1 MTFTIRLEDPGQAEV
16 LKMLEAGEAYMAGL
30 YPAESNHILPLE
42 ALRAPDVRFV
52 VARNEAGIAV
62 GTGAIVLNDGWA
74 EIKRMWIQPDARGV
88 GLSRKI
94 LSTLEMYGREA
105 GVAALRLETGIEN
118 HEALALYE
126 RTGYVRIKAFGDYWD
141 DPLSVFMEK
150 RIDL

>member
-1 MTFTIRLEDPGQAEV
+1 MTFTISLEDPGQPEILA
-16 LKMLEAGEAYMAGL
+16 MLEAGEAYMAGL

-42 ALRAPDVRFV
+42 ALRQPDVRFV

-62 GTGAIVLNDGWA
+62 GTGAIVLHGDWA
-74 EIKRMWIQPDARGV
+74 EIKRMWIQPEARGQ

-94 LSTLEMYGREA
+94 LSALETHGLDG
-105 GVAALRLETGIEN
+105 GVSAFRLETGIEN

-126 RTGYVRIKAFGDYWD
+126 RTGYVRIKAFEGYWE

-150 RIDL
+150 RFVS